1 MWRDAPV
8 GALRQAK
15 NCKQL
20 NNTMR
25 VDQSK
30 GMSLSLLSV
39 SVSHSLT
46 QSLSLSVRFS
56 LSNSLSLSLSQTI
69 PLFLSHV
76 LFLAQCLPLASPS
89 CHTTHTHPSTD
100 T

>member
-1 MWRDAPV
+1 M

-15 NCKQL
+15 NRKQL

-25 VDQSK
+25 ADQSK

-56 LSNSLSLSLSQTI
+56 LSNSLSVSLSNYPSLSFSCVVSCAMLVIGI
-69 PLFLSHV
+69 PQSSH
-76 LFLAQCLPLASPS
+76 
-89 CHTTHTHPSTD
+89 HTYTS
-100 T
+100 

>member
-1 MWRDAPV
+1 V

-15 NCKQL
+15 NRKQL

-25 VDQSK
+25 ADQSK

-76 LFLAQCLPLASPS
+76 LFLAQCLSLASPS
-89 CHTTHTHPSTD
+89 RHTTHTHPSTD